1 MISGSLYLR
10 QTLISVPQYVR
21 LRPYNLV
28 IELMLTVQITE
39 SFACEPKRFWLWME
53 IFLLLFRQRERE
65 TASRRRLK
73 RKRDGATEAKKPVGI
88 LDKRKW
94 VSISKAEIYYRQ
106 LNFGKQNPLLSQFTY
121 LLWLRPMLVFGTPVV
136 FFLLLFEREKR
147 LCKYRWLSVWFNW
160 HGKNV
165 DNGIRFWEKQT
176 DYACMTTDECVH
188 SGCGWGVRTTNPL
201 QCECHAMQD

>member
-1 MISGSLYLR
+1 M
-10 QTLISVPQYVR
+10 QTVALIIQTWFRVVYVTI
-21 LRPYNLV
+21 LLKSFNCLLYNLV
-28 IELMLTVQITE
+28 IEPNHNCANSVLCVLNPSKTHI
-39 SFACEPKRFWLWME
+39 SFSHF
-53 IFLLLFRQRERE
+53 IFKW
-65 TASRRRLK
+65 THSSRRPFLST
-73 RKRDGATEAKKPVGI
+73 GT
-88 LDKRKW
+88 RKW
-94 VSISKAEIYYRQ
+94 VRFEQEIYYRQ